1 MKVSSAAAAILILSA
16 TTVWAQ
22 GSSSVGAVTANASA
36 NSGRPIGSRMVV
48 ASPPENG
55 PENKMASGQTSP
67 ALLRMQETEAT
78 LKKMHA
84 LLMQMRAK
92 AGSSG
97 SKDAFTKANL
107 DMWQLMLGQLDKQFE
122 LLKAETLAREELA
135 ARRADLYKQADAKAA
150 LEAARARRASASAT
164 AAKAGAAGQ
173 GAAGSGGPAAA
184 GSTATHSETE
194 KTSAPDSSSPK

>member
-1 MKVSSAAAAILILSA
+1 MAIASA
-16 TTVWAQ
+16 T
-22 GSSSVGAVTANASA
+22 
-36 NSGRPIGSRMVV
+36 
-48 ASPPENG
+48 ENG
-55 PENKMASGQTSP
+55 PKNRMTSGQTSP

-92 AGSSG
+92 AGPSG

-122 LLKAETLAREELA
+122 LLKAETLAHEELA
-135 ARRADLYKQADAKAA
+135 ARRAALYKQAEVKAA
-150 LEAARARRASASAT
+150 LEAARARSASAM

-173 GAAGSGGPAAA
+173 GAAGPAGPAAA